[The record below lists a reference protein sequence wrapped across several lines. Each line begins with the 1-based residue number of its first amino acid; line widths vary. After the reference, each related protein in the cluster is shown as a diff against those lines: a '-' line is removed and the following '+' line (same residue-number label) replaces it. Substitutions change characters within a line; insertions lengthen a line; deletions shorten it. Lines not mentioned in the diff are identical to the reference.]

1 MKKWLMLAVCL
12 TTLNVGIRGADK
24 QRDWQT
30 GKVLDTERNR
40 YFAGVDTDD
49 GIAIYKTYATFVID
63 AERYV
68 YKTEERLHWLV
79 ETS

>member
-12 TTLNVGIRGADK
+12 TTLNLGIRGADK

-40 YFAGVDTDD
+40 YLNEAE
-49 GIAIYKTYATFVID
+49 AAD
-63 AERYV
+63 ASRG
-68 YKTEERLHWLV
+68 RLP
-79 ETS
+79 SIR